1 MKGKISR
8 FLPFFLNFFLV
19 VTLFSSEQ
27 WIVKG
32 RIFDKS
38 TKKPLPAYIMIVETS
53 EGIDASEDGS
63 FEIKTGL
70 EEFTLLVHMVGYK
83 VKEIKVRKGDFL
95 NVPLEPEPISSH
107 EVVVT
112 ADAHVSEDRSQRTV
126 TLSMLDVYR
135 TPGAVA
141 DPVYA
146 AQILPGVNSIP
157 DASSLLIR
165 GGAPD
170 EVGYYFDGIEI
181 KHPYQSE
188 SLKEG
193 YFSIFDNQIIQNL
206 TVSTSGFSPKF
217 GDALSGIMDITT
229 KDEVTKNQ
237 FSLGISIL
245 GVNFFSAIPLSK
257 KASFIGTFNAGHSRL
272 MTEINGQEGRVFK
285 NGESVGKLI
294 FKLNEKSNLK
304 FLYLLHGYNFFHE
317 IEDFKTKTFNKIF
330 GLTFE
335 NILSNNLFSKITL
348 SSVDYKSSYIF
359 PQFSFKIEDSF
370 LQGRLDLTLDLKE
383 HLIEGGIDFQRRDN
397 NFIKKVSEHTFD
409 FNVRGGRGG
418 FYLQDRFR
426 IYGNLFA
433 TAGIRGSALELSK
446 WRLNFEPRFSIAY
459 IHSKEHI
466 FRFSAGA
473 YNQFGDYFSIKENPE
488 LKPKSSYHFS
498 LSYDLIKEREA
509 LRITLYEKKY
519 KNLFLL
525 EGDSIKNGGEG
536 YARGAELF
544 LKMERKWFD
553 FKIVYNFLNSKRK
566 ENEILILARSPYEI
580 DHSFTAILNLK
591 RKMDSIGI
599 RWSYASGLPFTPL
612 LGREWD
618 PDNLKYKPIWGE
630 PYSERYSPFR
640 RVDISLSKNLNISK
654 KFVLLYLGVMNIF
667 NHKNTLRYEWN
678 EEYSSQTTIGSI
690 FTRSFFI
697 GIFSMF

>member
-1 MKGKISR
+1 MRRELSR
-8 FLPFFLNFFLV
+8 FFLYFLNFFLA
-19 VTLFSSEQ
+19 VTLFFSEQ
-27 WIVKG
+27 WIIKG
-32 RIFDKS
+32 KIFDKN
-38 TKKPLPAYIMIVETS
+38 TKKPLPAYVMILETS

-63 FEIKTGL
+63 FEIKTVV
-70 EEFTLLVHMVGYK
+70 EECTLLVHMVGYK
-83 VKEIKVRKGDFL
+83 IKEIKVRKGDFL
-95 NVPLEPEPISSH
+95 NILLEPEPISSH

-112 ADAHVSEDRSQRTV
+112 ADARVSEDRSQRTV

-135 TPGAVA
+135 TPGAAA
-141 DPVYA
+141 DPAYA

-157 DASSLLIR
+157 DASNLLIR

-170 EVGYYFDGIEI
+170 EVGYYLDGIEI

-229 KDEVTKNQ
+229 KDTVTKNQ

-245 GVNFFSAIPLSK
+245 GVNFSSAISLSK

-294 FKLNEKSNLK
+294 FKLKESSNLK

-317 IEDFKTKTFNKIF
+317 IENFKVRTSNKIF

-335 NILSNNLFSKITL
+335 NIHSKNLFSKITL

-370 LQGRLDLTLDLKE
+370 LQGRVDLTLDLKE

-397 NFIKKVSEHTFD
+397 NFIEKISGQT
-409 FNVRGGRGG
+409 FNVKGGRGG

-433 TAGIRGSALELSK
+433 TAGIRSSALELSK

-473 YNQFGDYFSIKENPE
+473 YNQFGDYFVIKENPD

-498 LSYDLIKEREA
+498 LSYDFIKNKDM

-519 KNLFLL
+519 KNLFLF
-525 EGDSIKNGGEG
+525 EENSVKNGGEG
-536 YARGAELF
+536 YARGAEFF
-544 LKMERKWFD
+544 LKKEREWFD

-566 ENEILILARSPYEI
+566 ENETLILARSPYEI
-580 DHSFTAILNLK
+580 DHSFTLILNLK

-599 RWSYASGLPFTPL
+599 RWSYASGLPYTPL

-618 PDNLKYKPIWGE
+618 SENLKYKPIWGE

-640 RVDISLSKNLNISK
+640 RVDISLSKNLNISN

-678 EEYSSQTTIGSI
+678 EEYSSQTTVGSI
-690 FTRSFFI
+690 FARSFFI